1 MTMGARTPVHDH
13 AETGVERAVG
23 LVIGAAVGDALGAPF
38 EFGAAGAYSARF
50 PVPVST
56 GASEM
61 IGGGTFDWEPGEFTD
76 DTQMAVLLARSL
88 LEQGRYD
95 PDDVWGRWRTWA
107 SVAKDVGSTTRLAL
121 QHQEWR
127 DVRHP
132 DIERTAG
139 NGALMRTFPLAITTR
154 DLSDAQARDIVLHQ
168 AHLTHHHPDA
178 AEGCW
183 LAVAMMRT
191 GLHGGDV
198 HDGLGTLAREVEDAS
213 PRFRAMLAPS
223 WAPAGMDV
231 GNGSVWGCLAQAVWA
246 LRSQPDVEAAL
257 TAVID
262 LGSDTDTVACVTGA
276 IAGSLTGSD
285 AIPARWS
292 ELVHGRIMTEQGELH
307 LRSGDLVRMAHD
319 LIRGHDGPSI

>member
-1 MTMGARTPVHDH
+1 VNPGEAIVD
-13 AETGVERAVG
+13 RAVG
-23 LVIGAAVGDALGAPF
+23 LVLGAAVGDALGAPF
-38 EFGAAGAYSARF
+38 EFDVAGAYSARF

-56 GASEM
+56 GESEM
-61 IGGGTFDWEPGEFTD
+61 IGGGAFDWEPGEFTD

-88 LEQGRYD
+88 MEQGQYD
-95 PDDVWGRWRTWA
+95 PDDVWRRWRTWA
-107 SVAKDVGSTTRLAL
+107 SDAKDVGSTTRFALA
-121 QHQEWR
+121 HPDWR
-127 DVRHP
+127 EVRHP

-139 NGALMRTFPLAITTR
+139 NGALMRTFPLAIATLGL
-154 DLSDAQARDIVLHQ
+154 DDAQARDIVLHQ
-168 AHLTHHHPDA
+168 ARLTHHHPDA

-191 GLHGGDV
+191 GLRDGDV
-198 HDGLGTLAREVEDAS
+198 RAGLATLEREVQHAS

-223 WAPAGMDV
+223 WAPVGMDV

-276 IAGSLTGSD
+276 IAGSFAGSR

-292 ELVHGRIMTEQGELH
+292 GLVHGRVTTEQGELH
-307 LRSGDLVRMAHD
+307 LRPSDLARMARE
-319 LIRGHDGPSI
+319 LIHRPDGPSN